1 MYLAPCDLFLQFWII
16 LGWIFLKQYEYRLFM
31 AVYAYML
38 CSICTKCP
46 VFTSI
51 MDFLFGY
58 RFGER
63 GGGVFYKQTFSF
75 IAFEFV
81 RKEERLFIL
90 VFFPLA
96 LSPPHLWRPAPKNI
110 LSWAY
115 VLVKSISILIYMA

>member
-1 MYLAPCDLFLQFWII
+1 
-16 LGWIFLKQYEYRLFM
+16 M